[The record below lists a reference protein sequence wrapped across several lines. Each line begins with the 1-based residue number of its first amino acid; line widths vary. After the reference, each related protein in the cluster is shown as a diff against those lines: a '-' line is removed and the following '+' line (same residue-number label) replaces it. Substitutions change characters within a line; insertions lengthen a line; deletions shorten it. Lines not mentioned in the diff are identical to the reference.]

1 MSYGRYFP
9 TGQKTFIQRVLDKSE
24 RAALDTLTGYVTG
37 TGPNHVDL
45 SLPYG
50 SDAAEVY
57 PFEPGMRFE
66 LLCDNK
72 GMGLKLQASFLERT
86 SSRDIRLQFEG
97 NLEFISRRQYRRV
110 DVTAWVG
117 IKRGDGNL
125 AEMRAAWEENVKKLE
140 DGVSA
145 AELTEFQKYPV
156 NLAGGGMRLP
166 LRAPIKT
173 ADLFLVFLSIGD
185 KGGIICALAEVIW
198 ADKPQPS
205 GTQAGG
211 LRFLNILQ
219 NDQAR
224 IDKVVSTLLK
234 RLEATQG

>member
-9 TGQKTFIQRVLDKSE
+9 VGQKTFVQRVFDKSD
-24 RAALDTLTGYVTG
+24 RAALDTITGYVTG
-37 TGPNHVDL
+37 TGPSYVDL

-57 PFEPGMRFE
+57 PFEPGMRFD

-97 NLEFISRRQYRRV
+97 KLEFISRRQFRRV
-110 DVTAWVG
+110 DVNAWIG
-117 IKRGDGNL
+117 IKRADGNL
-125 AEMRAAWEENVKKLE
+125 AEMRAAWEESVRKLE

-156 NLAGGGMRLP
+156 NLAGGGLRLP
-166 LRAPIKT
+166 LRAPIKI

-198 ADKPQPS
+198 ADKPQPN

-219 NDQAR
+219 NDQSR
-224 IDKVVSTLLK
+224 IDKVVATLIK
-234 RLEATQG
+234 RLEEAQG